1 MSNSDYV
8 TADGKTHKVCFVTI
22 GATAGF
28 QSLIKAVL
36 DIKFIC
42 ALRYTGYSELRVQYG
57 KDGAPIFND
66 FVEAN
71 REVGGSA
78 TGSLIEGVLVT
89 GFDFKLEG
97 LAADMRDAKGGIDE
111 LVEGVVISHA
121 GESLPIYSSHRSS

>member
-1 MSNSDYV
+1 MSSSDYV
-8 TADGKTHKVCFVTI
+8 TADGKNRKVCFVTI

-42 ALRYTGYSELRVQYG
+42 ALSYAGYSELRVQYG
-57 KDGAPIFND
+57 QDGGPIFND

-71 REVGGSA
+71 RDVGDST
-78 TGSLIEGVLVT
+78 TGSLIEGVLIS

-97 LAADMRDAKGGIDE
+97 LAEDMRDAKGGIDD

-121 GESLPIYSSHRSS
+121 GESLFIHSSHRSG